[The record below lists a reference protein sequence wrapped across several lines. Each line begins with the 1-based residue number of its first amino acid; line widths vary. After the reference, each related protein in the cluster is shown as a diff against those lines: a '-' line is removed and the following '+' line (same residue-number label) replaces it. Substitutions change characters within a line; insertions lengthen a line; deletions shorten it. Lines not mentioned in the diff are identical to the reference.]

1 MDIYQLKITLQG
13 SKPPIWRRVKV
24 PSDISLHRLHK
35 VIQTV
40 MGWENCHLHQ
50 FIVGDS
56 YYGEPDP
63 YNDSG
68 IFESKMNDDK
78 KVRLSELVLGEG
90 HWFEYE
96 YDFGDSWLHRVLV
109 EKTLQPEPDVRYPRL
124 IKGKRA
130 CPPEDVGGIWGYE
143 EFLEAIRDPGHPEH
157 REMLDWVGDKFDPEE
172 FDMDEINQR
181 LTKIR

>member
-1 MDIYQLKITLQG
+1 MPSRQMDIYQFKITLLG
-13 SKPPIWRRVKV
+13 SRPPIWRRVQV

-40 MGWENCHLHQ
+40 MGWENCHLHK

-63 YNDSG
+63 DYDST
-68 IFESKMNDDK
+68 MDDDK
-78 KVRLSELVLGEG
+78 KVRFSEVVLGEG
-90 HWFEYE
+90 HWFDYE
-96 YDFGDSWLHRVLV
+96 YDFGDFWLHRILM
-109 EKTLQPEPDVRYPRL
+109 EKTLQPEVGVRYPRV

-130 CPPEDVGGIWGYE
+130 CPPEDVGGIWCYE
-143 EFLEAIRDPGHPEH
+143 EFLEVIKDPGRHKH
-157 REMLDWVGDKFDPEE
+157 RDLVDWVGDKFDPEE
-172 FDMDEINQR
+172 FDMDEINKR